1 MRGIRQL
8 KKSALICMIA
18 LMTIVVIGW
27 GTAICRS
34 DKATIKVITDPEGAK
49 VRVDTGEKGITP
61 CTLEVPPGK
70 RKLKIKKRAFIA
82 AQKQVEISVA
92 ETIEI
97 NVKLT
102 PIPTT

>member
-8 KKSALICMIA
+8 KKSALICMIV

-27 GTAICRS
+27 GTGICRS
-34 DKATIKVITDPEGAK
+34 DKATIKVVTDPEGAK

-61 CTLEVPPGK
+61 CTLEVAPGK

-82 AQKQVEISVA
+82 AQKIVEISA
-92 ETIEI
+92 TETVEI